1 MCVVDAT
8 EVLSWV
14 TVTGSTYIPQ
24 RLLAMNVFHLPNN
37 TWLSRS
43 LLAREIAHWP
53 SQWYP
58 ATDD

>member
-14 TVTGSTYIPQ
+14 TVTGSTYVPQ

-43 LLAREIAHWP
+43 LLARDCSLALP
-53 SQWYP
+53 MVSCNR
-58 ATDD
+58 